1 MNKKLKQVLAIIGLV
16 IIAGLY
22 LTTLILALTGNENT
36 HGLFLASIFATI
48 MVPLIM
54 YILSWIF
61 NLVKKQAA
69 ETKNGKNL
77 IVDEKEPS
85 EQKLPEERQK

>member
-1 MNKKLKQVLAIIGLV
+1 MNKNLKRVLAIIGLAV
-16 IIAGLY
+16 IAGLY
-22 LTTLILALTGNENT
+22 LTTLILALSGNENT
-36 HGLFLASIFATI
+36 HGLFMASIFATI

-69 ETKNGKNL
+69 ETKNGNL
-77 IVDEKEPS
+77 IVDEKN
-85 EQKLPEERQK
+85 PEEKESR

>member
-61 NLVKKQAA
+61 KLVKIQAEEARTGNLVVNKPEPEKKN
-69 ETKNGKNL
+69 T
-77 IVDEKEPS
+77 DEEG
-85 EQKLPEERQK
+85 QK